1 MNGVPPPADL
11 TKLKNILG
19 SAKAVM
25 NKVDN
30 GNYETGNVN
39 GDAFTQNTEGYVDET
54 NVKTNTQAQTMGNA
68 TRQMKQPNKEA
79 ILNSK
84 MPEEI
89 KKAMLENP
97 ITQPTMGHTFN
108 LDDVSDLI
116 NEKPMQ
122 TNNKNLN
129 ETIVNGDMITISK
142 SGLRDMIKDVLIEYL
157 SVDYSKNISE
167 SVIKKTINTLVKEGK
182 IKTKRSK

>member
-39 GDAFTQNTEGYVDET
+39 GDAFTQNTEGYVSET
-54 NVKTNTQAQTMGNA
+54 NVKTSTQAQTMGNA

-97 ITQPTMGHTFN
+97 IKQPTMGHTFN
-108 LDDVSDLI
+108 LDDVSD
-116 NEKPMQ
+116 PQ
-122 TNNKNLN
+122 TDQTEVIAQKAL
-129 ETIVNGDMITISK
+129 K
-142 SGLRDMIKDVLIEYL
+142 QA
-157 SVDYSKNISE
+157 KNIQKKVE
-167 SVIKKTINTLVKEGK
+167 VIQLIYQLQVKELCGNRK
-182 IKTKRSK
+182 QVSEISACFKVIRATDSVAIFKVHPWDILR